1 MKTKQLLLALIAI
14 LFAAPIFAQSAIGI
28 PVQGIAR
35 DNNGTA
41 RINEQIIL
49 NLELYY
55 VEGGNETLLY
65 TPAQQETLTTDN
77 FGVFSTIVNTAG
89 RRPVFASKTIFLR
102 IKEGG
107 NTISDE
113 QLNSVPY
120 AIAADNGVPTGAV
133 MPFVGATAPEGWLI
147 CDGAAIPNGQQYD
160 ALKTLYGNNTPDMT
174 GMFLRGAGTNPYNG
188 FDSMLNTIHVDT
200 FQGHNH
206 GYSGSTNSNGS
217 HTHPIKISWVGLDRV
232 GNGGSAVNARAV
244 ENHRDYNGNIPAESA
259 GSHAHSYSGTTAST
273 GSTETR
279 PMHYVVNYIIKL

>member
-1 MKTKQLLLALIAI
+1 MKSRQLLLALIAI
-14 LFAAPIFAQSAIGI
+14 LFALPIFAQSAIGI

-77 FGVFSTIVNTAG
+77 FGVFSTIVNTTG

-160 ALKTLYGNNTPDMT
+160 ALKALYGNNTPDMK
-174 GMFLRGAGTNPYNG
+174 GMFLRGAGVNG
-188 FDSMLNTIHVDT
+188 TFNTSIKPILNTLHDDFFEDHSHGHNISVINN
-200 FQGHNH
+200 QGGHNH
-206 GYSGSTNSNGS
+206 RLPLASSATNYDSG
-217 HTHPIKISWVGLDRV
+217 
-232 GNGGSAVNARAV
+232 GNATPG
-244 ENHRDYNGNIPAESA
+244 I
-259 GSHAHSYSGTTAST
+259 
-273 GSTETR
+273 
-279 PMHYVVNYIIKL
+279 